1 MAEAGRNPGLGHSHQ
16 TPSSV
21 SVAQKPLENQEKKKK
36 EKQNKTKQEQQKI
49 PQEFTLK

>member
-1 MAEAGRNPGLGHSHQ
+1 MAEAGRNPGLGHPHQ

-36 EKQNKTKQEQQKI
+36 RKQQQQKI